1 MQTSNIIDTVGTAA
15 RGPAGTTAAH
25 PLVHRLKKS
34 NSLKSFFQRAKLDR
48 SVDFSHI
55 RRQSLDQRRV
65 PQELE
70 HHFPHKVRIYD

>member
-15 RGPAGTTAAH
+15 RGPAATSAH
-25 PLVHRLKKS
+25 PLAHRLKQS
-34 NSLKSFFQRAKLDR
+34 NALKSFFQRAKLDR
-48 SVDFSHI
+48 SVDFSNV

-70 HHFPHKVRIYD
+70 HHFPHKVRIYE